1 MWKVVAARIRGS
13 ESDLES
19 MGESTDGLVTSTS
32 KLQAK
37 VKALTGGF
45 DIMKDKDTYKDTYKD
60 IYDIVVGIG
69 ERWADLNDIQRAD
82 LLETL
87 AGKQRSNALAAAL
100 NNVDVIKAAYQTAEN
115 SEGSAEKEL
124 TNYQKGIDY
133 SLERFKAT
141 FQEFSTSVLSSDT
154 FKAVIDSG
162 TQFLEILTKITEILG
177 PLGTALTALGGF
189 KFVSSIG

>member
-45 DIMKDKDTYKDTYKD
+45 DIMKDKDTYKD

-100 NNVDVIKAAYQTAEN
+100 NNVDVIKAAYQTAEK

-162 TQFLEILTKITEILG
+162 TQFLEILTKITETLG

>member
-45 DIMKDKDTYKDTYKD
+45 DIMKDKDTYKD

-87 AGKQRSNALAAAL
+87 AGKQRSNAPAAAL